1 MNGTVIYTAVSGIDE
16 AYLADTENM
25 AQIKAENVKARKR
38 KQSVLVG
45 ICACFLFILGI
56 VGVIKIIDPQKTEP
70 HTSQTDPPAAV
81 GQHSVVPFAAK
92 NDPDADA
99 FGEEEIHQVYLSVQ
113 GIRYEQLRVEELAQY
128 GITENIPDSAFGASV
143 GTVVESF
150 PNQETK
156 APISSPEPSLVG
168 AQVFYYGT
176 ANGSAVLIAEKDGH
190 CSVFA
195 VSQWPAYRSFQESC
209 AFFGASASAE
219 GIESISYTI
228 KTLAEDNNFV
238 TTEGMLFDTDAINA
252 VCAVLQQLTPEEP
265 PKDERAPTPEW
276 YSDAWQSYKENPDG
290 RVREDITLEIRFRN
304 GCRMTEIVYQPFIGN
319 GYVDGMKELTPE
331 QNETLRGLLK

>member
-16 AYLADTENM
+16 AYLADTENI

-45 ICACFLFILGI
+45 VCACFLFILGI

-128 GITENIPDSAFGASV
+128 GISENIPDSAFGASV

-156 APISSPEPSLVG
+156 APIT
-168 AQVFYYGT
+168 VFSWRAGFLLRYGERKRGPDRGKGR
-176 ANGSAVLIAEKDGH
+176 ALQRFRRVAMARLQFVPGELRVLRRG
-190 CSVFA
+190 
-195 VSQWPAYRSFQESC
+195 
-209 AFFGASASAE
+209 
-219 GIESISYTI
+219 
-228 KTLAEDNNFV
+228 
-238 TTEGMLFDTDAINA
+238 A
-252 VCAVLQQLTPEEP
+252 VC
-265 PKDERAPTPEW
+265 
-276 YSDAWQSYKENPDG
+276 G
-290 RVREDITLEIRFRN
+290 RDR
-304 GCRMTEIVYQPFIGN
+304 
-319 GYVDGMKELTPE
+319 KH
-331 QNETLRGLLK
+331 LLYDQDVGGG

>member
-1 MNGTVIYTAVSGIDE
+1 MIGV
-16 AYLADTENM
+16 
-25 AQIKAENVKARKR
+25 
-38 KQSVLVG
+38 
-45 ICACFLFILGI
+45 CACFLFILGI
-56 VGVIKIIDPQKTEP
+56 VGATKIIDPQKTEP
-70 HTSQTDPPAAV
+70 NMNHTDPPAAV
-81 GQHSVVPFAAK
+81 GQHSVIPFAAK
-92 NDPDADA
+92 NDHDADA

-113 GIRYEQLRVEELAQY
+113 GVRYEQLSVEEIARY
-128 GITENIPDSAFGASV
+128 GISGTIPDSAFGASV

-150 PNQETK
+150 PDQEAK
-156 APISSPEPSLVG
+156 APVSSPEPSLVG

-190 CSVFA
+190 CGVFA

-228 KTLAEDNNFV
+228 MTLAEDNNFV
-238 TTEGMLFDTDAINA
+238 TTQGRLTEADAVNA
-252 VCAVLQQLTPEEP
+252 VCAVLLQLTPEEP
-265 PKDERAPTPEW
+265 PADEREPTPEW
-276 YSDAWQSYKENPDG
+276 YADAWQSYKEDPGG

-304 GCRMTEIVYQPFIGN
+304 GCRMADIIYLPFIGN
-319 GYVDGMKELTPE
+319 GYVDGRKELTPE

>member
-1 MNGTVIYTAVSGIDE
+1 MNGNILYTAVSGIDE

-25 AQIKAENVKARKR
+25 AGIKAENVKARKR
-38 KQSVLVG
+38 KQSLLVG
-45 ICACFLFILGI
+45 VCACLLFVL
-56 VGVIKIIDPQKTEP
+56 GVIGVTKLTDPQKTDP
-70 HTSQTDPPAAV
+70 HPNHTDPPAAD
-81 GQHSVVPFAAK
+81 GQHMILPFAAK

-99 FGEEEIHQVYLSVQ
+99 FGEDEIHQVYLSVQ
-113 GIRYEQLRVEELAQY
+113 GIRYEQLNAGELAQY
-128 GITENIPDSAFGASV
+128 GISESIPDSAFGASV

-150 PNQETK
+150 PGQETK
-156 APISSPEPSLVG
+156 APVSSPEPSLVG

-176 ANGSAVLIAEKDGH
+176 ANGSAVLIAEKDEYCG
-190 CSVFA
+190 VFA

-209 AFFGASASAE
+209 AFFGAVPSAE

-238 TTEGMLFDTDAINA
+238 TTEGILSDTDTINA

-265 PKDERAPTPEW
+265 PEDERAPTPKW

-331 QNETLRGLLK
+331 QNENLRGLLK